1 MIPNLKQTK
10 PILCVYLP
18 QPCHVAAAS
27 AASAAVL
34 PRYHLTNGFWEEPNI
49 GDVCFGNKF
58 HVFYLSVQAMN
69 FSTNMK
75 FHKIG
80 VLTPFIESW
89 FTAQVAYENIAR
101 LSLLETFVLTMLQRK

>member
-1 MIPNLKQTK
+1 
-10 PILCVYLP
+10 
-18 QPCHVAAAS
+18 
-27 AASAAVL
+27 
-34 PRYHLTNGFWEEPNI
+34 
-49 GDVCFGNKF
+49 
-58 HVFYLSVQAMN
+58 MN